1 MRIEELYLDGFGHFF
16 QRTFALGSGGI
27 TVFYGPNE
35 AGKSTLLA
43 FIRTTLFGFPR
54 QNRNDH
60 FAPLAGG
67 RHGGRIKLSTDD
79 GDRHTLERYVGPSG
93 GPVTLVDDAG
103 MSLDSSLMLPRI
115 TGQSTPAVFNNVFA
129 FSIDEL
135 QQMSLLDDASISDAI
150 YSAGQ
155 GVPGFAV
162 FSKNLASRQEQIFL
176 PTGRARE
183 IHNLARAIRD
193 VDEQLK
199 EVAGNAGRYGSLTGR
214 RSEIDADLAALDM
227 DRSRLNVQSTELRN
241 LLEAWED
248 WLGFHDCNARLESL
262 PHYQQF
268 PMDAIPRLDAF
279 QEGVKRT
286 TDDVDEATEQL
297 RLASDA
303 ASTPIP
309 DEGLLEVAAQVE
321 EIRRFRAG
329 FDGSV
334 HDLPERQGELR
345 ELEAGFSSRMSDLG
359 RPWGEAELA
368 AFDSSLAVR
377 DQVGVWREQLD
388 GTEETLR
395 QAGLR
400 QEQENQ
406 ALLERQLE
414 TREAREQLPAEPPS
428 LDAAGLTERQDAL
441 RAARGCLAEYERQR
455 QNHQNLQGQL
465 NALSAASGTSVSP
478 APAPPFLL
486 VLLLAAAVALGVIG
500 AVLGGPALPMGIA
513 GAVLLVVVA
522 VFLWLRGRSGSVRDA
537 APVAS
542 PLRRQTDDAEKATEQ
557 ARQALLTAAES
568 LDLQG
573 QPDGAALDSAEVRL
587 VAIRAEIDA
596 RNTAS
601 DRVEGLLRREQS
613 QEQRTARAA
622 ETQAAAAAAHKELRD
637 RWRQWLRERHLDENL
652 TPEGMALFLSGVETA
667 REVLSET
674 RRMRARVAAIETDIE
689 EFREKVEPLASAHSI
704 PLETGNHGQ
713 LAMAADDLIS
723 RLERAR
729 EAQSLRQTALEQQ
742 ETAKRLLTERQQRQA
757 TAQQELADFMVLGE
771 TDDAEEFR
779 RRAADNDSRQETE
792 RGQQEFRRA
801 LERRSG
807 PGDQFDSFLERLSST
822 DQTQIN
828 EESNHV
834 TDRVQDIDEQ
844 RNELLEERGRVDSEL
859 ERLTGEEESSQ
870 LRVRRETLVE
880 QLRDC
885 AREWSR
891 LTLSREL
898 LERTRQ
904 KFEAERQPRVVQH
917 ARAFFAHITGQRYNR
932 LYVPMEERTITVEDH
947 TGARKLPRQLSR
959 GTREQLYLA
968 LRFGL
973 VREFGEHAERL
984 PVMVDE
990 VLVNFDPERA
1000 QLAAECFV
1008 QLSETNQV
1016 LVFTCH
1022 PAMVDLFADMP
1033 GTQVIDVDVA
1043 G

>member
-1 MRIEELYLDGFGHFF
+1 MRLEELYLDGFAHFF
-16 QRTFALGSGGI
+16 QRTFTLGTGGV

-43 FIRTTLFGFPR
+43 FIRTVLFGFPSR
-54 QNRNDH
+54 NRDDY

-67 RHGGRIKLSTDD
+67 RHGGRIKLSTDS
-79 GDRHTLERYVGPSG
+79 GELHTLERYAGPRG
-93 GPVTLVDDAG
+93 GPVTLMDDAG
-103 MSLDSSLMLPRI
+103 TSLDAGLMLPRI
-115 TGQSTPAVFNNVFA
+115 TGQSTPAVFSNVFA

-135 QQMSLLDDASISDAI
+135 QQMGLLDDASISDAI

-155 GVPGFAV
+155 GVPGLAG
-162 FSKNLASRQEQIFL
+162 FSQSLASRQQQIFL
-176 PTGRARE
+176 PTGRTRE
-183 IHNLARAIRD
+183 ILNLAKAIRE

-199 EVAGNAGRYGSLTGR
+199 VVAGNASRYGSLTAR
-214 RSEIDADLAALDM
+214 RSEIDADLADLDV
-227 DRSRLNVQSTELRN
+227 DQLRLNVQSSELRN

-268 PMDAIPRLDAF
+268 PVDAIPRLEAF
-279 QEGVKRT
+279 LEGVKRAS
-286 TDDVDEATEQL
+286 DNVDEASEQL
-297 RLASDA
+297 RSASEA
-303 ASTPIP
+303 ASIPIP
-309 DEGLLEVAAQVE
+309 DETLLETAPQVE
-321 EIRRFRAG
+321 QIRRFRAS

-345 ELEAGFSSRMSDLG
+345 ELEAGFSSRVSDLG
-359 RPWGEAELA
+359 RPWGEAELDT
-368 AFDSSLAVR
+368 FDSSLAVR
-377 DQVGVWREQLD
+377 DQVATWREQMD

-400 QEQENQ
+400 LEQENQ

-428 LDAAGLTERQDAL
+428 LDAAGLVEQQDAL
-441 RAARGCLAEYERQR
+441 RSARGCLAEYERQR

-465 NALSAASGTSVSP
+465 NALSAASGTAVSSS
-478 APAPPFLL
+478 PAPPFLL
-486 VLLLAAAVALGVIG
+486 GLLLVAAVALGAAGV
-500 AVLGGPALPMGIA
+500 VLGGPGLPVGIA
-513 GAVLLVVVA
+513 GGLLLVAVAVLLW
-522 VFLWLRGRSGSVRDA
+522 FRGRSGIARDGVQ
-537 APVAS
+537 VAS
-542 PLRRQTDDAEKATEQ
+542 PFHRQTADAETAVEQ
-557 ARQALLTAAES
+557 TRQALLTAAAR
-568 LDLQG
+568 LDLHD
-573 QPDGAALDSAEVRL
+573 QPDGAVLDSTEACL

-596 RNTAS
+596 RNTTS
-601 DRVEGLLRREQS
+601 DRVAGLLRRDHS
-613 QEQRTARAA
+613 QEQRAARAVEARAA
-622 ETQAAAAAAHKELRD
+622 ATAAHQELQD
-637 RWRQWLRERHLDENL
+637 RWRQWLRERHLDETL

-667 REVLSET
+667 RGVLAET
-674 RRMRARVAAIETDIE
+674 RRMRGRVAAIETDIE
-689 EFREKVEPLASAHSI
+689 DFREKVGPLATGHSI
-704 PLETGNHGQ
+704 PLETDNHGQ
-713 LAMAADDLIS
+713 LAAAADTLIS
-723 RLERAR
+723 RLEAAQ
-729 EAQSLRQTALEQQ
+729 EAQSRRQGALEQQ
-742 ETAKRLLTERQQRQA
+742 ETATRLVADRQERLA
-757 TAQQELADFMVLGE
+757 TAQQELADFMGLGE

-779 RRAADNDSRQETE
+779 RRAGDNDSRQETE
-792 RGQQEFRRA
+792 RRQQELRRA

-807 PGDQFDSFLERLSST
+807 PGEQFDSFLERLAST
-822 DQTQIN
+822 DQVRLN
-828 EESNHV
+828 EESNQM
-834 TDRVQDIDEQ
+834 TDKLQETDEK
-844 RNELLEERGRVDSEL
+844 RNELLEARGRVDSEL

-891 LTLSREL
+891 LTLAREL

-917 ARAFFAHITGQRYNR
+917 ARDFFAHITGQRYNR
-932 LYVPMEERTITVEDH
+932 LYVPMGERTITVEDH

-973 VREFGEHAERL
+973 VREFGEHAEHL

-1000 QLAAECFV
+1000 QLAAECFA
-1008 QLSETNQV
+1008 QISKTNQV
-1016 LVFTCH
+1016 IVFTCH
-1022 PAMVDLFADMP
+1022 PDMVDLFANMP
-1033 GTQVIDVDVA
+1033 GTQVVDVDVA